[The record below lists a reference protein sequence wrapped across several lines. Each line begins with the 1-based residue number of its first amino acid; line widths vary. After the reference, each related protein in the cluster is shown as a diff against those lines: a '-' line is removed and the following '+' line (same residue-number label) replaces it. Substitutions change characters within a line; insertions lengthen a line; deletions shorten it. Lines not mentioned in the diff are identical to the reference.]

1 MEGGDSAGL
10 EADKANYLIDKDNI
24 ATGQADFVQLAAGE
38 RVDQRRRARELT
50 RILGNLR
57 QTTVALSRGVR
68 AGKRRQASGVVI
80 TQALYAINLAT
91 VSAVLSRS

>member
-10 EADKANYLIDKDNI
+10 EADKANNLIDKDNI

-80 TQALYAINLAT
+80 TQALYAINLGDGQRRT
-91 VSAVLSRS
+91 